1 MHHFGLASFFSAGE
15 HWILQA
21 SLPHSISDELFVI
34 SFASALDV
42 WAFADTGL

>member
-1 MHHFGLASFFSAGE
+1 MHHFGRDPFSNPEE